1 MAAASQNIGFYQRY
15 TSVHYEAL
23 ANIVEGYIVARQ
35 QPDGILTGADGS

>member
-15 TSVHYEAL
+15 TSYEAL